1 MKRIIGILILV
12 LMVSSVFAYT
22 ELEMRDVAITDEELE
37 ELERLQGVEIPGA
50 LKFVDDDDLINFYT
64 SAGVFVVGLQLEERV
79 ITGVVLEQAESDLD
93 VYASFDTVYA
103 IQDSDDPIGEFFD
116 AKSNDLIVIETKSF
130 WDGVLLK
137 SSLTALRLYG
147 WFS

>member
-1 MKRIIGILILV
+1 M
-12 LMVSSVFAYT
+12 
-22 ELEMRDVAITDEELE
+22 
-37 ELERLQGVEIPGA
+37 
-50 LKFVDDDDLINFYT
+50 
-64 SAGVFVVGLQLEERV
+64 FVVGLQLEERV

>member
-1 MKRIIGILILV
+1 MKKIMCVLVLV
-12 LMVSSVFAYT
+12 LMLSSVFAYT

-37 ELERLQGVEIPGA
+37 ELERLQGVDVPGA
-50 LKFVDDDDLINFYT
+50 LKFVGDDDLINFYT

-79 ITGVVLEQAESDLD
+79 VTGVVLEQAESDLD
-93 VYASFDTVYA
+93 IYASFDTVYA

-116 AKSNDLIVIETKSF
+116 AKSDGLIVIETKSF
-130 WDGVLLK
+130 WDGVLLQ
-137 SSLTALRLYG
+137 SSLTALRVYG